1 MKKIIFIFT
10 ILFLLNISFALNC
23 GYDFNESGT
32 YLMDSNLNCPST
44 FVFSEDNITLDCSG
58 HSIVA
63 DSLIFNLTNRD
74 NITIKNC
81 NLSSFKIAEIDNSYN
96 IVIENSTIYSA
107 FPITILDSG
116 NISINQNNFTYFEN
130 ISSLWHEVNDS
141 ECYSNS
147 SCWKAVSSNS
157 MEYIYLNFQPNYGGI
172 TNLSF
177 KFKTN
182 AADNSSAY
190 IIMKGY
196 NFSSNSLSDI
206 EENLSNNNSWNKYNY
221 NFADFVVD
229 SFVIIINDSNL
240 GDEYYLDDI
249 VITRSLPSYVV
260 SGGSGGGGGVPSNES
275 SSNNDSYEENNDS
288 YEEDNLSN
296 WFIITYFGSENEL
309 IGNIN
314 LVDVENINIS
324 NNNIN
329 GFFVGV
335 LLNDFSDEISIF
347 NNNINC
353 HDFSNP
359 RCGFGISGEGLS
371 ILVENNTFED
381 QLINSIKLDV
391 NNTSIRYNTILNSEG
406 IFLDEL
412 SELEVAFNHIK
423 NASDGLIV
431 SSLKNLIVENNLFED
446 IKYKNIDIDDVSNQL
461 ILDNNSF
468 SGGAVLLSSINN
480 FTLINNNFK
489 DLFWF
494 EDKFLKNVSILEN
507 NFTNIPYLG
516 LHGLTNSNISQNTF
530 YNVSFDFFGVY
541 NTSLEKNVFQNLD
554 DFDISYSEDLSILEN
569 NFTNV
574 NNLHYEY
581 LKNSVFSQNIFNK
594 VPMNINHVFNL
605 SILNNTFDER
615 NLAYPNFGA
624 VNIFNSENYEIIN
637 NSILGN
643 DLSRGILIKDRKLNL
658 TALDNYSA
666 YSNEINPY
674 FSYNSIDLTSAES
687 AELSFYVFSTDSYS
701 VYAKINSSE
710 YYNILDEDS
719 WNLITLNLTNYT
731 GQIIDLNVT
740 FFPDCI
746 FGCVTFID
754 NITLKINDTIVW
766 VEDFENKS
774 FNANSSNWE
783 ILNQTQMQQ
792 KISNNYS
799 KISGNNISGF
809 GINVF
814 SENVNSLILENN
826 IISDGKVGLLVNS
839 SNLFASNNIFYNNI
853 GSFDLISNAFY
864 IENSIVNIT
873 NGIFKNNSNVL
884 FNNYENVSLFIDNYL
899 ELSNNDM
906 YVNSLSTSSNY
917 TIILSNATLYLG
929 NNSLYSSNN
938 SSEFIFKN
946 VNIPKDSPFEINS
959 SSFNLIL
966 LTQDDYIGNITFVQH
981 KTLPFNLTSSSV
993 DLKNWM
999 DISAPEINLSQATLT
1014 IKYNETYL
1022 NENKINLNTLKIAYF
1037 NDSNGSLQ
1045 FLNSSINQSGKYV
1058 QANITHFS
1066 WYGLFGDKVIEQT
1079 QSPNRND
1086 GGGNW
1091 VGSGTNNP
1099 NKVNETKKEEN
1110 LINETNSTNE
1120 STNSIVTEI
1129 EKEEVKNESKVN
1141 TPTGMFFNNINVKN
1155 ILMTLLGLSVTT
1167 FIFVSIYFGFFKKSK
1182 LNYVKNYDFDTSI
1195 KNLENSFDK
1204 IDKIIKKKK

>member
-1 MKKIIFIFT
+1 MKRIIFIFT
-10 ILFLLNISFALNC
+10 ILFLLDISFALDC
-23 GYDFNESGT
+23 GYNFNESRT
-32 YLMDSNLNCPST
+32 YLMNSNLNCSNST

-63 DSLIFNLTNRD
+63 DSLIFNLTNRN

-81 NLSSFKIAEIDNSYN
+81 NLSSFKIAEIDNSHN

-107 FPITILDSG
+107 FPITILNYSG

-130 ISSLWHEVNDS
+130 ISSLWREVNDS
-141 ECYSNS
+141 ECYSDS

-157 MEYIYLNFQPNYGGI
+157 MEYIYLNFKPKYFFWDI

-182 AADNSSAY
+182 ATDNSSIY
-190 IIMKGY
+190 IIMSGY
-196 NFSSNSLSDI
+196 NVSNKSFSDI
-206 EENLSNNNSWNKYNY
+206 EENLSNNNSWNEYNY
-221 NFADFVVD
+221 NFADFVVN

-260 SGGSGGGGGVPSNES
+260 SGGSGGGGGGPSDES
-275 SSNNDSYEENNDS
+275 SINNDSYEENNGL

-309 IGNIN
+309 IGGIN

-329 GFFVGV
+329 GFFVGI
-335 LLNDFSDEISIF
+335 LLNNYSDKIFIF

-359 RCGFGISGEGLS
+359 RCGFGISGESLS
-371 ILVENNTFED
+371 ILIENNTFED
-381 QLINSIKLDV
+381 QLINSIKLSDV
-391 NNTSIRYNTILNSEG
+391 DNVSIRYNTILNSEG
-406 IFLDEL
+406 ISLYEL
-412 SELEVAFNHIK
+412 SELEIAFNHIK
-423 NASDGLIV
+423 NASEGLIV
-431 SSLKNLIVENNLFED
+431 SSLRNLIVENNLFED
-446 IKYKNIDIDDVSNQL
+446 IKYKNIDIDDVSNQS

-468 SGGAVLLSSINN
+468 SGGAVLLS
-480 FTLINNNFK
+480 LIDNSTIMNNNFK

-494 EDKFLKNVSILEN
+494 ECEYLKNVSILEN
-507 NFTNIPYLG
+507 NFTN
-516 LHGLTNSNISQNTF
+516 
-530 YNVSFDFFGVY
+530 
-541 NTSLEKNVFQNLD
+541 
-554 DFDISYSEDLSILEN
+554 
-569 NFTNV
+569 V
-574 NNLHYEY
+574 NNLYCEY

-594 VPMNINHVFNL
+594 VPINIDHVFNL
-605 SILNNTFDER
+605 SILNNTFNER

-624 VNIFNSENYEIIN
+624 INIFNSKNYEIVN

-643 DLSRGILIKDRKLNL
+643 NLSRGIFVKDKKLL

-666 YSNEINPY
+666 YSNETNPY

-687 AELSFYVFSTDSYS
+687 AELSFYVFSADSYL
-701 VYAKINSSE
+701 VCTEINSSA
-710 YYNILDEDS
+710 YCDYNTLDEDG
-719 WNLITLNLTNYT
+719 WDLITFNLTKYI

-740 FFPDCI
+740 FSPDCI

-754 NITLKINDTIVW
+754 NITLKINDAIVW

-792 KISNNYS
+792 KLSNNYS

-826 IISDGKVGLLVNS
+826 IISDGKVGLLVNNT
-839 SNLFASNNIFYNNI
+839 NLFASNNIFYNNI

-899 ELSNNDM
+899 ELSNNDI

-938 SSEFIFKN
+938 SSELIFKN

-966 LTQDDYIGNITFVQH
+966 LTQDDYIGNITIVQY
-981 KTLPFNLTSSSV
+981 KTLPFNFTSSSV
-993 DLKNWM
+993 DLKNWI

-1022 NENKINLNTLKIAYF
+1022 NENRINVNSLKIAYF

-1066 WYGLFGDKVIEQT
+1066 WYGLFGDKIIEQT
-1079 QSPNRND
+1079 QSPNSND
-1086 GGGNW
+1086 GGENGGG
-1091 VGSGTNNP
+1091 GSTNNP
-1099 NKVNETKKEEN
+1099 NKINETKKEETN

-1120 STNSIVTEI
+1120 SINPIVTEI

-1155 ILMTLLGLSVTT
+1155 ILITLLGLSVTA

-1182 LNYVKNYDFDTSI
+1182 LNYIKNYDFDTSI

>member
-1 MKKIIFIFT
+1 
-10 ILFLLNISFALNC
+10 
-23 GYDFNESGT
+23 
-32 YLMDSNLNCPST
+32 MDSNLNCSDST
-44 FVFSEDNITLDCSG
+44 FVFSENNITLDCNG
-58 HSIVA
+58 YSIVA
-63 DSLIFNLTNRD
+63 DSLIFNLTNCD

-81 NLSSFKIAEIDNSYN
+81 NLSSFKIAEIDKSHN

-107 FPITILDSG
+107 FPITILDSE

-141 ECYSNS
+141 ECYSDS

-157 MEYIYLNFQPNYGGI
+157 MEYIYLNFQPKYSLWDI

-182 AADNSSAY
+182 AADNSSTY
-190 IIMKGY
+190 IIMSGY
-196 NFSSNSLSDI
+196 NSSSNSFSDI
-206 EENLSNNNSWNKYNY
+206 EENLSNNNSWNEYNY
-221 NFADFVVD
+221 SFADFVVD

-309 IGNIN
+309 IGGIN
-314 LVDVENINIS
+314 LVNVENINIS

-335 LLNDFSDEISIF
+335 LLNGFSDKISIF

-359 RCGFGISGEGLS
+359 RCGLGISGEDLNS

-381 QLINSIKLDV
+381 QLINSIKLDSV

-406 IFLDEL
+406 ISLDEL
-412 SELEVAFNHIK
+412 LELEVAFNHIK

-431 SSLKNLIVENNLFED
+431 SSLRNLIVENNLFED

-480 FTLINNNFK
+480 STLMNNNFK

-494 EDKFLKNVSILEN
+494 KCEYLENVSIFENNFTNIQYLELYGSYTFNSEDSSILEN
-507 NFTNIPYLG
+507 NFTDIPYLE
-516 LHGLTNSNISQNTF
+516 LYGLTNSNISQNTF
-530 YNVSFDFFGVY
+530 YNVSFDFSYVY
-541 NTSLEKNVFQNLD
+541 NVLLEKNVFQNLD

-569 NFTNV
+569 NFTNA

-594 VPMNINHVFNL
+594 VPININHVFNL

-615 NLAYPNFGA
+615 NLTYPDFGA
-624 VNIFNSENYEIIN
+624 INIFNSKNYEIVH

-643 DLSRGILIKDRKLNL
+643 DLNRGILIKDKKLNL
-658 TALDNYSA
+658 TVLDNYSA
-666 YSNEINPY
+666 YSNETNPY
-674 FSYNSIDLTSAES
+674 FSYNSIDLTSAKS
-687 AELSFYVFSTDSYS
+687 AELSFYVFSTDHLSFL
-701 VYAKINSSE
+701 AKINSSE
-710 YYNILDEDS
+710 YYNTSDKDS

-731 GQIIDLNVT
+731 DQIIDLNVT

-746 FGCVTFID
+746 LGCVTFID
-754 NITLKINDTIVW
+754 NITLKINDIIVW

-826 IISDGKVGLLVNS
+826 IISDGKVGLLVNN

-864 IENSIVNIT
+864 IEDSIVNIT

-993 DLKNWM
+993 DLKNWI

-1086 GGGNW
+1086 GGGNG

-1155 ILMTLLGLSVTT
+1155 ILITLLGLAVTT